1 MLRGEE
7 IASQLSIWWGMKF
20 QNHADHA
27 IFVFCTDRSAHLL
40 CEKLCNIKSKT
51 GGAFRVF
58 YGIEP
63 IEELSDLNGI
73 QTGSV
78 IGESYASV
86 RR

>member
-1 MLRGEE
+1 
-7 IASQLSIWWGMKF
+7 MKSH
-20 QNHADHA
+20 NYMDHS

-40 CEKLCNIKSKT
+40 CEKLCDIKSKT

-73 QTGSV
+73 QTGGV

>member
-1 MLRGEE
+1 
-7 IASQLSIWWGMKF
+7 MKSHYYM
-20 QNHADHA
+20 NHS
-27 IFVFCTDRSAHLL
+27 IFVFCTDRSAHLF
-40 CEKLCNIKSKT
+40 CEKPCDIKSKT

-73 QTGSV
+73 QTGGV
-78 IGESYASV
+78 VGESYASV